1 MMIAD
6 DNSEPLHPAGIPELI
21 PEDHADAMLRFE
33 AVRTLDSTALVG
45 LEKRDLLLAWWSFCW
60 LEAALHPDDAAVW
73 PEEVADALPLAA
85 EVFRRYEAG
94 EIEDGEYY
102 PAEAVR
108 HLTRATELSPQLPAH
123 RVELGFALLADGQ
136 RDAAKAAFEKA
147 LALPKQEK
155 YDDEA
160 HARARAAL
168 EKLR

>member
-108 HLTRATELSPQLPAH
+108 HRILHERAKGSQHHPPKKRTCPKRDRSDQTLPNA
-123 RVELGFALLADGQ
+123 
-136 RDAAKAAFEKA
+136 
-147 LALPKQEK
+147 
-155 YDDEA
+155 
-160 HARARAAL
+160 
-168 EKLR
+168 

>member
-6 DNSEPLHPAGIPELI
+6 DSDEPLHPDLI
-21 PEDHADAMLRFE
+21 PGDHAEAMQRFE
-33 AVRTLDSTALVG
+33 EVRTLDPAALAG

-85 EVFRRYEAG
+85 EALRRYEAG

-108 HLTRATELSPQLPAH
+108 HRILHERAKGSQSQPEHQK
-123 RVELGFALLADGQ
+123 ADSS
-136 RDAAKAAFEKA
+136 ET
-147 LALPKQEK
+147 
-155 YDDEA
+155 
-160 HARARAAL
+160 
-168 EKLR
+168 